1 MMASKS
7 PRPFRLSLITAWIT
21 MAVLHAG
28 AVVATAAEESDS
40 VVLAAS
46 GGRHVFVV
54 RPDGTAAAGFEV
66 MHLDAE
72 VGPAVAQTVARLP
85 RQPEA
90 IAAAGDRCWIV
101 LPPFDAVRQQR
112 EVVSFRMVMQPA
124 TKVWFAEPAGR
135 FDILPVLPKKP
146 VLGGIT
152 ATEDGPFAVMLP
164 SQRTARGISR
174 DRQSNPDDPIAAA
187 AEMEEADGPPVD
199 VASSEGAGFVIAP
212 PERWRWTDMAM
223 PDGFANAVTAV
234 VGVGGESGRLR
245 TFVAWT
251 TDDASWDLSE
261 LIDGQ
266 WSTSRL
272 PLGPG
277 LRPVAIIQS
286 EGGVVLAS
294 EATGEAG
301 GVTLGYIRRDAS
313 ESPTLLRLS
322 QIPADRIEK
331 PFGVVGTSMGPWVLG
346 LDAEGLRIFP
356 VDPLSGAL
364 GASVSPVDETGERS
378 LLDYPWTGIVMISS
392 LVAAILLRPII
403 ERSPREPVAGLRP
416 LPIPRR
422 LAALCIDFIPGAM
435 MTVLVFK
442 IDPSQFVESFRAGDP
457 EAALPAVFA
466 ILVTA
471 TIAGIAEVCFDRS
484 IGKALVGGRVSS
496 LDGSSGT
503 KVQRGLRALLKLVVL
518 LLPPLGFLVL
528 IDPLSRGMSELLSR
542 TCVVVRVSAKTTPP
556 DSAETDPPSAD
567 GSGSN

>member
-7 PRPFRLSLITAWIT
+7 PRPFWLSFITAWIT

-28 AVVATAAEESDS
+28 AVVAAAADESES

-46 GGRHVFVV
+46 GGRHVFVL
-54 RPDGTAAAGFEV
+54 RPGGTAAAGYEI

-72 VGPAVAQTVARLP
+72 VGPAVAQIVARLP
-85 RQPEA
+85 RKPEA
-90 IAAAGDRCWIV
+90 ITAAGDRCWIV

-112 EVVSFRMVMQPA
+112 EVVSFRMAMQPA

-135 FDILPVLPKKP
+135 FDILPVLPKEP

-152 ATEDGPFAVMLP
+152 ATEDGPFAVTLP

-174 DRQSNPDDPIAAA
+174 DRRSSLNDPIATAT
-187 AEMEEADGPPVD
+187 EIDETDGQSVD
-199 VASSEGAGFVIAP
+199 ATLGQGAGFVIVP
-212 PERWRWTDMAM
+212 PERWRWTTLAM
-223 PDGFANAVTAV
+223 PDGFTNAVKAV

-245 TFVAWT
+245 SFVAWT
-251 TDDASWDLSE
+251 SDDASWDLSE

-266 WSTSRL
+266 WKTSRL
-272 PLGPG
+272 PLEPG
-277 LRPVAIIQS
+277 LRPFAIIQS

-294 EATGEAG
+294 ETVSEAG
-301 GVTLGYIRRDAS
+301 GVTLDYIRRRDAS

-331 PFGVVGTSMGPWVLG
+331 PFGVVGTSMGPWVFD
-346 LDAEGLRIFP
+346 LDAEGLRILP

-364 GASVSPVDETGERS
+364 GASVSPVDETRERS

-403 ERSPREPVAGLRP
+403 ERAPREPAAGIRP

-442 IDPSQFVESFRAGDP
+442 IDPSQFVESFRSGDP

-471 TIAGIAEVCFDRS
+471 TIAGIAEVFFARS

-496 LDGSSGT
+496 LDGSPGS

-528 IDPLSRGMSELLSR
+528 IDPFSRGMSELLSR
-542 TCVVVRVSAKTTPP
+542 TCVTVRASADATPA
-556 DSAETDPPSAD
+556 DSTETDSPSTED
-567 GSGSN
+567 